1 MKSLYDT
8 LQESLVTEMSIG
20 LKDFKYLVDDVAE
33 QIIENW
39 CLVWY
44 CDTYDRNN
52 INRNHWASKFLAQA
66 KRIAS
71 KNINKRNKNKAIK
84 DVLTNWNTY
93 RNKFTIINCISEK
106 IKKEHLDKYIDDMAY
121 AFTKNIS
128 DLIDILSSDFDTI
141 QDYMKYPIGY

>member
-20 LKDFKYLVDDVAE
+20 LKDFKYLVDDAAE

-44 CDTYDRNN
+44 CDNYDKDNQ
-52 INRNHWASKFLAQA
+52 NRNHWASEFLAQA

-71 KNINKRNKNKAIK
+71 KNINQRNKKKAIK
-84 DVLTNWNTY
+84 NVLTNWNTY

-106 IKKEHLDKYIDDMAY
+106 MEKEHFEKYIDDIAD
-121 AFTKNIS
+121 AFTKNID
-128 DLIDILSSDFDTI
+128 DLIDTLANDYSVI
-141 QDYMKYPIGY
+141 QDYIEYPIGY